1 MANEPAEKKKGFFAE
16 FKEFIAKGNVMDMAV
31 GIIVGSAFTKI
42 VNSLVADILNPIVA
56 FFPGGKSLAGLKYV
70 ITEAKLGEDGAV
82 LAEEAAIKYGQFL
95 QNIIDFLL
103 VALVVFLLVRGM
115 NKLRRRAEAEKDK
128 LLAKKEKAEE
138 TDAKEE

>member
-56 FFPGGKSLAGLKYV
+56 FFTGGKSLAGLKYV
-70 ITEAKLGEDGAV
+70 ITEAKVEGDTV
-82 LAEEAAIKYGQFL
+82 LVEEAAIKYGQFL

-115 NKLRRRAEAEKDK
+115 NRLRRRAEAEKDK
-128 LLAKKEKAEE
+128 LIAKKEKAEE

>member
-56 FFPGGKSLAGLKYV
+56 FFTGGKSLAGLKYV
-70 ITEAKLGEDGAV
+70 ITEAKVEGDTV
-82 LAEEAAIKYGQFL
+82 LVEEAAIKYGQFL

>member
-56 FFPGGKSLAGLKYV
+56 FFTGGKSLAGLKYV
-70 ITEAKLGEDGAV
+70 ITEAKVEGDTV
-82 LAEEAAIKYGQFL
+82 LVEEAAIKYGQFL

-115 NKLRRRAEAEKDK
+115 NRLRRRAEAEKDK